1 MDKAN
6 EQDYRDW
13 LEFTADALQ
22 CLTCL
27 PVTVLMERL
36 AASFEGHV
44 AFNDVRAD
52 GSTHADYLGDVPIRV
67 DVLEWWQRAGAAHHP
82 LVQWF
87 AVTGSTEAQSL
98 GRVPPEI
105 MPARQ
110 YAPLRE
116 HLVGTSLQEQLS
128 IPCRV
133 SRSST
138 WAFVLGRADTDYDD
152 ATLAH
157 ARRIQPLLELLA
169 RQGSLGIADPRSP
182 CLTARETAVLHLLMC
197 GLTAEGIARRLGTSP
212 RTVHKHLEHVYR
224 KLGVTDRLS
233 AFRAA
238 QAAGLPDPRAR

>member
-1 MDKAN
+1 MDNAN
-6 EQDYRDW
+6 ERDYRGW
-13 LEFTADALQ
+13 LEFTADALG

-27 PVTVLMERL
+27 PISALMERL
-36 AASFEGHV
+36 AESFEGHV
-44 AFNDVRAD
+44 AFNEVRAD
-52 GSTHADYLGDVPIRV
+52 GSAHAEFLGEIPFGDEVI
-67 DVLEWWQRAGAAHHP
+67 EWWQREGAVHHP

-87 AVTGSTEAQSL
+87 AVTGSTAAQTL
-98 GRVPPEI
+98 GRVPTGI
-105 MPARQ
+105 MPARR

-116 HLVGTSLQEQLS
+116 HLVGTSVQEQLS

-133 SRSST
+133 SPSAT
-138 WAFVLGRADTDYDD
+138 WAFVLGRADVDYDD

-169 RQGSLGIADPRSP
+169 RQGSLGIVVPRSSS
-182 CLTARETAVLHLLMC
+182 LTARETAVLHLLMS

-224 KLGVTDRLS
+224 KLGVTDRLG

-238 QAAGLPDPRAR
+238 QAAGLLTGPVR

>member
-1 MDKAN
+1 MDNAN
-6 EQDYRDW
+6 ERDYRGW
-13 LEFTADALQ
+13 LEFTADALE

-27 PVTVLMERL
+27 PVAVLMERL
-36 AASFEGHV
+36 AESFEGQV

-52 GSTHADYLGDVPIRV
+52 GSTQVEYLGDVPFRA
-67 DVLEWWQRAGAAHHP
+67 DVFEWWQRAGAAHHP

-87 AVTGSTEAQSL
+87 VVTGSTEAQSL
-98 GRVPPEI
+98 GRVPTGI
-105 MPARQ
+105 VPARR

-116 HLVGTSLQEQLS
+116 HLVGTGVQEQLS

-133 SRSST
+133 SASAT
-138 WAFVLGRADTDYDD
+138 WAFVLGRADADYDD
-152 ATLAH
+152 ATLAQ

-169 RQGSLGIADPRSP
+169 RQGSLGIAVARSSS
-182 CLTARETAVLHLLMC
+182 LTARETAVLHLLMS

-238 QAAGLPDPRAR
+238 QAAGLLAGRVR

>member
-1 MDKAN
+1 MDNAN
-6 EQDYRDW
+6 EQDYRGW
-13 LEFTADALQ
+13 LEFTADALE

-27 PVTVLMERL
+27 PVPALMERL
-36 AASFEGHV
+36 AESFEGHV
-44 AFNDVRAD
+44 AFNEVRAD
-52 GSTHADYLGDVPIRV
+52 GSTYVEYRGDIPLRA

-98 GRVPPEI
+98 GRVPTEI
-105 MPARQ
+105 MSARQ

-116 HLVGTSLQEQLS
+116 HIVGTGLQQQLS

-133 SRSST
+133 GASGI
-138 WAFVLGRADTDYDD
+138 WAFVLGRADADYDD
-152 ATLAH
+152 ATLAR

-169 RQGSLGIADPRSP
+169 RQGSLGVTSPRSSS
-182 CLTARETAVLHLLMC
+182 LTARETAVLHLLIS

-224 KLGVTDRLS
+224 KLGVTDRLG
-233 AFRAA
+233 AYRVA
-238 QAAGLPDPRAR
+238 QAAGLLAGRAR